1 MKKATIIISSLVLIA
16 VVLFLYTTFKPSA
29 VDKEI
34 TSVIY
39 STEEG
44 VEKQSVVQLVGSVQR
59 HSFSSRVFQGRLTV
73 DHDLAYDV
81 KLSES
86 GSGFFGTI
94 VFSDSYIDIQTK
106 GTVYASK
113 ELDRIWIWLD
123 ELDKRYDMENGY
135 IAGPA
140 STQAEAN
147 DIARSLIEGQ

>member
-1 MKKATIIISSLVLIA
+1 MKKITIIICSLVVIA
-16 VVLFLYTTFKPSA
+16 AVIFLYTAFKPAA

-34 TSVIY
+34 ASVIY

-44 VEKQSVVQLVGSVQR
+44 VEKQSVVQLVGNVQR

-94 VFSDSYIDIQTK
+94 VSFNSDKSIQTK

-113 ELDRIWIWLD
+113 ELDRVWIWLD
-123 ELDKRYDMENGY
+123 ELDKRYNMENGY

-147 DIARSLIEGQ
+147 EIARSLIEGQ